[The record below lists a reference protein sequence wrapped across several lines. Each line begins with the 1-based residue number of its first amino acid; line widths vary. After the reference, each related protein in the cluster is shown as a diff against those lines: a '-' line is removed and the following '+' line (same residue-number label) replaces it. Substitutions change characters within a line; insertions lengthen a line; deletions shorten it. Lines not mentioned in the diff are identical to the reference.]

1 MLKPDQI
8 CLSDGRIF
16 LLTTWHFFFSLRR
29 RNLSDPV
36 LTFIDGTPDYL
47 HLPTSACRISQVFPN
62 AKLII
67 VLRDPV
73 MRALSQWNML
83 RVIRGR
89 ERVSNFDLEVRK
101 MGLFSH

>member
-1 MLKPDQI
+1 MAIYVDNGLNNDVS
-8 CLSDGRIF
+8 L
-16 LLTTWHFFFSLRR
+16 LRR
-29 RNLSDPV
+29 RNLSDPM

-47 HLPTSACRISQVFPN
+47 HLPTSACRISKAFPN

-83 RVIRGR
+83 RVMQGR
-89 ERVSNFDLEVRK
+89 ERVSNFDLEVLRLRE
-101 MGLFSH
+101 LFPISV